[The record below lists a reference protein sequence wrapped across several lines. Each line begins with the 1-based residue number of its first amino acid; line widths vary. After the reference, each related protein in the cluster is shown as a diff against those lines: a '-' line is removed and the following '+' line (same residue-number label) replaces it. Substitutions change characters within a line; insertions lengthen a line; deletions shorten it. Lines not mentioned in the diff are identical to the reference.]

1 MSRGLYFKS
10 KLFKNIIIII
20 VIFLLS
26 FDNYANAYLDNQRS
40 TDKLVMILMEMNDEE
55 RYISNENNF
64 SHGINVNLSG
74 YKKLSRVEISIYYD
88 FSAKKYKNLVNE
100 EYETLDKIKVYNNN
114 KYKENVKFS
123 EASELLGEIDIREY
137 IDRAKKQCF
146 SFELFGKGYKGE
158 FDLISKNEII
168 GKNSKFVI
176 TDYDFE
182 FDRTINDFC
191 IIGFYG
197 YFLTK

>member
-26 FDNYANAYLDNQRS
+26 FDNSANAYLDNQRS

-74 YKKLSRVEISIYYD
+74 YKKFSRVEISIYYD

-123 EASELLGEIDIREY
+123 EASELLGEIDIRE
-137 IDRAKKQCF
+137 
-146 SFELFGKGYKGE
+146 
-158 FDLISKNEII
+158 
-168 GKNSKFVI
+168 
-176 TDYDFE
+176 
-182 FDRTINDFC
+182 
-191 IIGFYG
+191 
-197 YFLTK
+197 